1 MGGDKTVSAS
11 TAAENVREL
20 AASWY
25 DRVHRDRVTEE
36 TRKALDA
43 WLAQSAGHRAAYQE
57 IERTWS
63 SLRSVAHDPQIL
75 ALRHETA
82 LRLTRRKTLGVRPMS
97 VALAAAVLLT
107 LGVAL
112 LFAVRPNGGPAI
124 FTAML
129 EVFRGHKEGQYVTAT
144 GERLVVNL
152 EDGSQVT
159 LDTETALT
167 VGFTRAE
174 RWVRLSRGQALFEVA
189 KDRTRPFIVEVHNR
203 RLVAV
208 GTSFDVRL
216 DGEQVR
222 VTMVE
227 GTVRVERPAP
237 TRSDRPSLANDARRN
252 RPREP
257 GNAAGS
263 AVIAQVPS
271 NTVVAT
277 ITAGEQ
283 LVTDESSPDSIR
295 PADAERTTSWRH
307 GQIIFDNTRLADA
320 VAELNRYSQVKLQL
334 GDPALAELRLSGAF
348 ATGHP
353 RLFLEA
359 LTTYFPIQATQSD
372 EHFVLLKLR
381 Q

>member
-43 WLAQSAGHRAAYQE
+43 WLAQSAEHRAAYQE

-63 SLRSVAHDPQIL
+63 SLRRVAHDPQIL

-237 TRSDRPSLANDARRN
+237 TRSDRPSLANDARSN